1 MLYPEDE
8 LLPISALQHLAFCE
22 RQAALIHLEGEWQ
35 ENKLTVEGHGLHERV
50 HEADTEQKDNLLIL
64 RGLRVRSLALGL
76 VGAIDL
82 LELRPLSE
90 GNTGGMVLS
99 GHTGRYQPY
108 IVEYKRG
115 RPKKDHCDEIQLCA
129 QALCLEEMT
138 GAQLTQSAFFY
149 GQPRRRLDIVLSPEL
164 RAETAKLAIRLH
176 ELMASNTMPPPE
188 FTPRCYGCSLIE
200 TCLPEMPRK
209 PDSVNAYMKK
219 QIAEVARE
227 ETS

>member
-1 MLYPEDE
+1 VYTEDD

-35 ENKLTVEGHGLHERV
+35 ENKLTVEGRGLHERV
-50 HEADTEQKDNLLIL
+50 HEADTEQKGNMLIL
-64 RGLRVRSLALGL
+64 RDLRVRSLVLGL

-82 LELRPLSE
+82 LELTPLSA
-90 GNTGGMVLS
+90 GNTGGMVLP
-99 GHTGRYQPY
+99 GHAGQYQPY

-115 RPKKDHCDEIQLCA
+115 HPKTDHCDEIQLCA

-138 GAQLTQSAFFY
+138 GARLAASGFFY
-149 GQPRRRLDIVLSPEL
+149 GQPRRRLDVVLSPEL
-164 RAETAKLAIRLH
+164 RAETVKLALRLH
-176 ELMASNTMPPPE
+176 ELMAGDAMPPPE
-188 FTPRCYGCSLIE
+188 FAPRCYGCSLIE

-209 PDSVNAYMKK
+209 PDSVNAYMKR

-227 ETS
+227 ETA